1 MPRSVCSQCKAAI
14 MRDPRINFGGYGR
27 RFRSGFT
34 KRREPVYRS
43 IDQLKRL
50 WQDESGQDLVEY
62 VLLVTLVSLA
72 TIAAVQTFGVAVE
85 VLFKNSAS
93 NISQS

>member
-1 MPRSVCSQCKAAI
+1 

-34 KRREPVYRS
+34 KRREPVYGS
-43 IDQLKRL
+43 MDQLKRL
-50 WQDESGQDLVEY
+50 WQDESAQDLVEY

-85 VLFKNSAS
+85 LLFKNSAS